1 MINTDVTRCRPKLWH
16 YLLLYAAVA
25 VWVDFGHIHQ
35 RHHSDTL
42 VFTLASQ
49 YALTPYFWE
58 QDRVGLLIPALT
70 SWCPDLFSALLL
82 QTGLTIFLGL
92 AAPLLLAEVVCSRPA
107 SRVAAT
113 LANAIMLAF
122 APDRIRDILLF
133 ECCYPI

>member
-1 MINTDVTRCRPKLWH
+1 MINTDVTCCRPKLWH

-58 QDRVGLLIPALT
+58 QDRVGLLVPALT
-70 SWCPDLFSALLL
+70 SWCAGIASITITLFQSPTSTTTRLQKDLNRSSTL
-82 QTGLTIFLGL
+82 
-92 AAPLLLAEVVCSRPA
+92 PA
-107 SRVAAT
+107 GFWAVTSK
-113 LANAIMLAF
+113 
-122 APDRIRDILLF
+122 
-133 ECCYPI
+133 